1 MSPKNWLR
9 SPLRLAVVVLAI
21 VGLALVLAA
30 CGSSSGSKSSGSKSS
45 GSNSSGTSSDPT
57 AKSTSPTSAAAAS
70 GDTVNIKLIA
80 YKPAKVTVTA
90 GTTVSWKQMDPGVHT
105 VTSGTVTQDGG
116 TATIHP
122 DGAFD
127 SGEIATGKSF
137 DQKFDTPG
145 THMYFCRI
153 HPATMQAE
161 VTVK

>member
-1 MSPKNWLR
+1 MFPKHRHRN
-9 SPLRLAVVVLAI
+9 PLRRSVVVLAT

-30 CGSSSGSKSSGSKSS
+30 CGSSSGSKSSGA
-45 GSNSSGTSSDPT
+45 SSDAT
-57 AKSTSPTSAAAAS
+57 ATTTSPTTAAAAS
-70 GDTVNIKLIA
+70 GDSVNIKLIA
-80 YKPAKVTVTA
+80 YKPAKLTVAA
-90 GTTVSWKQMDPGVHT
+90 GTTVTWHQMDPGVHT

-137 DQKFDTPG
+137 DEKFDTPG
-145 THMYFCRI
+145 THTYFCRI

>member
-1 MSPKNWLR
+1 MSIKNWLR
-9 SPLRLAVVVLAI
+9 SPIRIAVLILATVA
-21 VGLALVLAA
+21 LALVLSA
-30 CGSSSGSKSSGSKSS
+30 CGSSSGSKSG
-45 GSNSSGTSSDPT
+45 GTSDT
-57 AKSTSPTSAAAAS
+57 TTKPTSSTTAAPAS

-80 YKPAKVTVTA
+80 YKPAKLTVAA
-90 GTTVSWKQMDPGVHT
+90 GTSVTWHQMDPGVHT

-127 SGEIATGKSF
+127 SGEIATDKSF
-137 DQKFDTPG
+137 TEKFDTPG
-145 THMYFCRI
+145 THTYFCRI

>member
-1 MSPKNWLR
+1 MSTKHRHRN
-9 SPLRLAVVVLAI
+9 PLRRSAVVLAT

-30 CGSSSGSKSSGSKSS
+30 CGSSSGSKSSGA
-45 GSNSSGTSSDPT
+45 SSDTT
-57 AKSTSPTSAAAAS
+57 AKSTSPTSAAAS
-70 GDTVNIKLIA
+70 GDAVNIKLIA
-80 YKPAKVTVTA
+80 YKPTKLTVAA
-90 GTTVSWKQMDPGVHT
+90 GTTVTWHQMDPGVHT

-122 DGAFD
+122 DGKFD

-137 DQKFDTPG
+137 DERFDAPG
-145 THMYFCRI
+145 THTYFCRI

>member
-30 CGSSSGSKSSGSKSS
+30 CGSSSGSKSSGS
-45 GSNSSGTSSDPT
+45 NSSGTSSDTT

-80 YKPAKVTVTA
+80 YKPAKLTVTA

-137 DQKFDTPG
+137 DQ
-145 THMYFCRI
+145 
-153 HPATMQAE
+153 
-161 VTVK
+161 